1 MPNVAS
7 ILQNKTTH
15 VVTIAP
21 NATALEA
28 AQRMNQHRIG
38 CLVVTDPRGG
48 RVIGIISERDILTRL
63 VAQQLDPRLTTV
75 SGIMTHNVAVCSPC
89 TPVDDLR
96 TLMQSRRIR
105 HVPVVDDTGL
115 CGMVSI
121 GDLNAF
127 DAAGLAAT
135 VEALNGYISHG

>member
-1 MPNVAS
+1 MSTVAS
-7 ILQNKTTH
+7 ILRNKPTH
-15 VVTIAP
+15 VVTIGP

-38 CLVVTDPRGG
+38 CLVVIDPRGG

-63 VAQQLDPRLTTV
+63 VSQELDPRATLV
-75 SGIMTHNVAVCSPC
+75 STIMTRDVAMCTC
-89 TPVDDLR
+89 DTPVDDLR
-96 TLMQSRRIR
+96 TLMQARRIR
-105 HVPVVDDTGL
+105 HVPVLDDHTLAGL
-115 CGMVSI
+115 ISI
-121 GDLNAF
+121 GDLNAY